1 MSPWVTLP
9 RASEAQRDAAWEDL
23 RGTLEAIACLA
34 GMIAAGGVTERER
47 RLAAA
52 VHLAVERARRAMSR
66 LTP

>member
-9 RASEAQRDAAWEDL
+9 CASEAQRDAAWEDL

-52 VHLAVERARRAMSR
+52 VQFAAQRAERAVERLKR
-66 LTP
+66 